1 MCLGRTGKIFICA
14 GLKIGVNRQTS
25 AQYNAD
31 ACAVTGS
38 TCTRLVLKKATQFC
52 IHVQCTSRD
61 GYIEEVVT

>member
-1 MCLGRTGKIFICA
+1 MGRTGKIFICA

-31 ACAVTGS
+31 ACAVLTGS

-61 GYIEEVVT
+61 GYIEEVVR